1 VIGRHIS
8 HFYLIRSLGSGG
20 MGVVYEAQD
29 TRLPRS
35 VAIKVLKDELSR
47 DVGAIRRFKREA
59 RLASSL
65 NHPNICTVLDAG
77 ESDSL
82 AFIAMELLDGISLK
96 ARLMRGLPPLTEI
109 VDIIRQV
116 IQALGVAHDAGI
128 IHRDVK
134 PGNIF
139 LTSSGLVKLLD
150 FGLAT
155 HFATCSDG
163 EASDDLTSVGTAVG
177 TIHYMAPEQLAGG
190 VVDHRCDFFALG
202 VVLYQ
207 LAAGTRP
214 FDHSSR
220 HALTDAIR
228 HQPHVPLRDLAPHHP
243 VQLAKIIDRLLA
255 KHPDQRYQ
263 SAAALRA
270 DLDALTRAPTDNAI
284 AAEPVGGY
292 STVPDAYHAF
302 KRGKHLWASCHEG
315 GWRLALEQYQYAIDC
330 DPEFARAH
338 AALANAYNFL
348 GFYSIVK
355 PALAFGVA
363 ARAAAR
369 ALAINGRLGPA
380 YIELGLA
387 KLGGEWD
394 WEGAEAAFRQG
405 LALDGTDAM
414 ARIYYSWLLMLL
426 ARQDAAFAE
435 ADRGLALAPS
445 SRLVAA
451 GRAQTFY
458 LAGQYARAIDACS
471 ECLRFDPDYVFALHL
486 RGLSHLA
493 HGMGDEA
500 IADLERA
507 ATLSRRAPF
516 YLGLLGRCYAERGD
530 HDRALAIIEELRA
543 LPDDTYVPPQCYVF
557 VYAGLGDRERALDYQ
572 EIAYAD
578 GASPFNYL
586 FPGIRELYALSPH
599 HKKRLEQMRLI
610 L

>member
-8 HFYLIRSLGSGG
+8 HFYVIRSLGAGG

-35 VAIKVLKDELSR
+35 VAIKVLKEELTT
-47 DVGAIRRFKREA
+47 DVDAIRRFKREA

-65 NHPNICTVLDAG
+65 NHPNICTVLDASA
-77 ESDSL
+77 SDSL
-82 AFIAMELLDGISLK
+82 AFIAMALLEGISLK
-96 ARLMRGLPPLTEI
+96 ARLMRGLPTLNEI

-116 IQALGVAHDAGI
+116 VEALGAAHEAGI
-128 IHRDVK
+128 IHRDIK

-139 LTSSGLVKLLD
+139 LTNSGLVKLLD

-155 HFATCSDG
+155 HFPAGSEG
-163 EASDDLTSVGTAVG
+163 EASDDLTSAGTTVG

-190 VVDHRCDFFALG
+190 IVDYRSDFFALG

-207 LAAGTRP
+207 LATGARP

-228 HQPHVPLRDLAPHHP
+228 YQPHVPLGKLAPHHP
-243 VQLAKIIDRLLA
+243 VQLEQIVDRLLA

-263 SAAALRA
+263 SAATLRA
-270 DLDALTRAPTDNAI
+270 DLDALTHVPTDSAA
-284 AAEPVGGY
+284 AAEPAGGY

-302 KRGKHLWASCHEG
+302 KRGKHLWATCHEG
-315 GWRLALEQYQYAIDC
+315 GWRLALDQYQYAIDC
-330 DPEFARAH
+330 DPQFARAH

-363 ARAAAR
+363 AQAAAR
-369 ALAINGRLGPA
+369 AISIDGRLGHA
-380 YIELGLA
+380 HIELGLA

-394 WEGAEAAFRQG
+394 WDGAEAAFRRG
-405 LALDGTDAM
+405 LTLDATDAM
-414 ARIYYSWLLMLL
+414 AHIYYSWLLMLL
-426 ARQDAAFAE
+426 GRQDAAFAE

-451 GRAQTFY
+451 GRAQTLY
-458 LAGQYARAIDACS
+458 LARRYGQAVEACS
-471 ECLRFDPDYVFALHL
+471 ECLRFDPDYVFAIHL

-493 HGMGDEA
+493 LGKGDQA
-500 IADLERA
+500 IADLEQA

-516 YLGLLGRCYAERGD
+516 YLGLLGRSYAERGD
-530 HDRALAIIEELRA
+530 RDQALAIVEELRA
-543 LPDDTYVPPQCYVF
+543 LPGDTYVPPQCYVF
-557 VYAGLGDRERALDYQ
+557 VYAGLGERERALEYQ
-572 EIAYAD
+572 EMAYTD

-586 FPGIRELYALSPH
+586 FPGIRELYALAPH

>member
-8 HFYLIRSLGSGG
+8 HFYVIRSLGAGG

-35 VAIKVLKDELSR
+35 VAVKVLKEELTT
-47 DVGAIRRFKREA
+47 DVDAIRRFKREA

-65 NHPNICTVLDAG
+65 NHPNICTVLDASAS
-77 ESDSL
+77 ESL
-82 AFIAMELLDGISLK
+82 AFIAMELLEGISLK
-96 ARLMRGLPPLTEI
+96 ARLMRGPPPLTEI

-116 IQALGVAHDAGI
+116 VEALGAAHEAGI
-128 IHRDVK
+128 IHRDIK

-139 LTSSGLVKLLD
+139 LTNSGLVKLLD

-155 HFATCSDG
+155 HFPAGSEG
-163 EASDDLTSVGTAVG
+163 ETSDDLTSVGTTVG

-190 VVDHRCDFFALG
+190 VVDHRSDFFALG

-207 LAAGTRP
+207 LATGTRP

-228 HQPHVPLRDLAPHHP
+228 YQPHVPLGELAPHHP
-243 VQLAKIIDRLLA
+243 VQLAQIVDRLLA

-263 SAAALRA
+263 SAATLRA
-270 DLDALTRAPTDNAI
+270 DLDALTHAPTAHAI
-284 AAEPVGGY
+284 AAQPAGGY

-315 GWRLALEQYQYAIDC
+315 GWRLALEQFQYAIDC

-348 GFYSIVK
+348 GFYSIIK

-369 ALAINGRLGPA
+369 AISINDRLGHA
-380 YIELGLA
+380 HIELGLA
-387 KLGGEWD
+387 RLGGEWD
-394 WEGAEAAFRQG
+394 WEGAEASFRRG

-414 ARIYYSWLLMLL
+414 AHIHYSWLLMLL
-426 ARQDAAFAE
+426 GRQDAAFAE
-435 ADRGLALAPS
+435 AERGLALAPS

-451 GRAQTFY
+451 GRAQTLF
-458 LAGQYARAIDACS
+458 LAGSYAQAIEACS
-471 ECLRFDPDYVFALHL
+471 ECLRFDSDYLFAIHL
-486 RGLSHLA
+486 RGLSHMA

-500 IADLERA
+500 IDDLERA
-507 ATLSRRAPF
+507 AALSRRAPF
-516 YLGLLGRCYAERGD
+516 YLGLLGRCYAERGNRD
-530 HDRALAIIEELRA
+530 KALAIIEELRA

-557 VYAGLGDRERALDYQ
+557 VYAGLGERERALEYQ
-572 EIAYAD
+572 EMAYTD